1 MVLRDAKLLV
11 LNSNRSFAEYRSWTR
26 IPYRRNQYLH
36 ILQAARPAFCGSSAL
51 ANGGCLNMC
60 LSVWSASGRR
70 GATIPA
76 RPSTNSPHPRAGGEG
91 AGLARRY
98 TSAAVHIC
106 SRRYGGQLFSTTDQ
120 AGPRDPPAR
129 QPAPPIRAAVSA
141 SWRHYAAPRGGSLNL
156 RRLASSSLRRD
167 DGVISAQ
174 ISGNTTAEAAGRPGT
189 DPACG
194 PGPTTALIRIGV
206 FTMVASVLVAF
217 GFACVKF
224 VLPAHPLAHAS
235 VLPPACATHPC
246 MPAVHAQERA
256 WCPYLRADPVHRDGQ
271 SCRHA
276 VQAAPCCCAP
286 GVPAVGTVL
295 TGLMRWQ

>member
-11 LNSNRSFAEYRSWTR
+11 LNSNRSFAEYRSCTR

-36 ILQAARPAFCGSSAL
+36 ILEAARPAFCGSSAL

-70 GATIPA
+70 GATIPT
-76 RPSTNSPHPRAGGEG
+76 RPSTNSSHPRAGGG

-174 ISGNTTAEAAGRPGT
+174 IWATQLPRRRGAPARILPV
-189 DPACG
+189 DPA
-194 PGPTTALIRIGV
+194 PRPR
-206 FTMVASVLVAF
+206 
-217 GFACVKF
+217 
-224 VLPAHPLAHAS
+224 
-235 VLPPACATHPC
+235 
-246 MPAVHAQERA
+246 
-256 WCPYLRADPVHRDGQ
+256 
-271 SCRHA
+271 
-276 VQAAPCCCAP
+276 
-286 GVPAVGTVL
+286 
-295 TGLMRWQ
+295 

>member
-1 MVLRDAKLLV
+1 
-11 LNSNRSFAEYRSWTR
+11 
-26 IPYRRNQYLH
+26 
-36 ILQAARPAFCGSSAL
+36 
-51 ANGGCLNMC
+51 MC

-194 PGPTTALIRIGV
+194 PGISWWHRSWLPSASPVSNLCSLPTPSPML
-206 FTMVASVLVAF
+206 L
-217 GFACVKF
+217 
-224 VLPAHPLAHAS
+224 
-235 VLPPACATHPC
+235 
-246 MPAVHAQERA
+246 
-256 WCPYLRADPVHRDGQ
+256 
-271 SCRHA
+271 SCRLPVPHTLA
-276 VQAAPCCCAP
+276 CLRYTRRRGRGARICAQIQCIATAK
-286 GVPAVGTVL
+286 AVGTPSKPRPAAVL
-295 TGLMRWQ
+295 PVYLRSAQS